1 MTTTADGVVLDVR
14 DALVFTTEITERS
27 EIECQRCVGLKLEL
41 NKIAM
46 ELESASKVIE
56 ILKEELSIADA
67 LSSANT
73 SALRNTGNGSQ
84 ISTSER
90 NWIQIQTKQ
99 HKKVTDKLKEHKE
112 TYVRTSNRFE
122 VLTNLKE
129 ERPRHSS
136 GS

>member
-1 MTTTADGVVLDVR
+1 
-14 DALVFTTEITERS
+14 
-27 EIECQRCVGLKLEL
+27 
-41 NKIAM
+41 M

-73 SALRNTGNGSQ
+73 SALRNSGNGSQ

-129 ERPRHSS
+129 DSKSNEAEKEIILKPRKTV
-136 GS
+136 